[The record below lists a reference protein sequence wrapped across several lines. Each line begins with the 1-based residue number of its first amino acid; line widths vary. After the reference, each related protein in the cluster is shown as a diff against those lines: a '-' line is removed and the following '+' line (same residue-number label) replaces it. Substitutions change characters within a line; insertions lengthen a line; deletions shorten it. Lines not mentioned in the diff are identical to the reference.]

1 MNIEQK
7 VLQYERRLQA
17 LQRLSR
23 VSNRTSLGVL
33 ALLSGVISVM
43 SLGLI
48 PSILHRI
55 PSVQEKE
62 TGLVKGAVMRGT
74 LACDFR
80 NVAIDLANGIRKTMT
95 KG

>member
-1 MNIEQK
+1 MNTEQK
-7 VLQYERRLQA
+7 VLQYEQRLRA

-23 VSNRTSLGVL
+23 VSNRTSLGVF
-33 ALLSGVISVM
+33 AFLSGIVSVI

-80 NVAIDLANGIRKTMT
+80 NVAIDLANGIRKTMNRE
-95 KG
+95 